1 MNIFWNIQKRLEQ
14 FGSGVYDATHTK
26 EDPTQSYL
34 SKWISNVTG
43 VGMQDPT
50 QSLLFKGVQW
60 GANLFTSWK
69 ESLQWIWTKWQSE
82 FDRKKEIARNFLTQK
97 WYSPDVIENTI
108 SKIDYKPWFWTR
120 LATGLWNRLQEAEN
134 TTERLQKEW
143 FDPLAGKITAK
154 WLVTA
159 PLSYAWDVVWT
170 AMEPIWAAISPVV
183 QKVIEKTGQTE
194 NVAEIGKWWEWV
206 RQSNPNFADALEGIV
221 NISSVTPLP
230 LAKPI
235 AGAVKQGGIATG
247 KAIASEVEKVAPIVK
262 NIPKSVKKVP
272 SFVDDAI
279 ETGVE
284 KLATK
289 AIWSSDWSA
298 ELFKATSPS
307 YNVLAKS
314 KDIWKIKQKARVA
327 DEAVVEAWYIPKTTT
342 ERVDAYKWTMKKVW
356 DEIEKARW
364 SVSEKYKSDSIAN
377 TIKSEIENMKV
388 NGKIPP
394 SLESDVTALL
404 KEADFY
410 KSLWDVSLPDLWVIR
425 SNINARLTFWDKTQ
439 FSDAYNAVM
448 KKVITAIK
456 EWEDAVL
463 TKNAG
468 KATSGLLAKY
478 WSLRSMLDDI
488 IKQDIKASRAK
499 WLPIEES
506 FGRISGLAEMAGWVW
521 QIVMN
526 PKQAIPSIVSG
537 GSKVILWKVAWKMKD
552 PDYLIKTG
560 YEKLLQSK
568 KPKNGN
574 ISWNPTVVRTNSN
587 STKTK

>member
-14 FGSGVYDATHTK
+14 FGSGIYDATHTK

-34 SKWISNVTG
+34 SKWISDVTG
-43 VGMQDPT
+43 IGMKDPT
-50 QSLLFKGVQW
+50 QSLLYKWVQW

-69 ESLQWIWTKWQSE
+69 EYLQWIWNQWQSE
-82 FDRKKEIARNFLTQK
+82 FDRKKEIAKNFLSQRG
-97 WYSPDVIENTI
+97 YSPDVIENTL
-108 SKIDYKPWFWTR
+108 SKMEYKPWFWTR
-120 LATGLWNRLQEAEN
+120 LATWLWNRLQEAEN

-143 FDPLAGKITAK
+143 FDPLAGNVTAK
-154 WLVTA
+154 WLITA
-159 PLSYAWDVVWT
+159 PLSYAGDVVWT

-183 QKVIEKTGQTE
+183 QKVIEKTGQTG

-221 NISSVTPLP
+221 NISSVAPLP

-247 KAIASEVEKVAPIVK
+247 KTIASGAEKVAPMIK

-272 SFVDDAI
+272 WFVDDAI

-342 ERVDAYKWTMKKVW
+342 ERVDAYNQSMKKYWKSVE
-356 DEIEKARW
+356 DARW
-364 SVSEKYKSDSIAN
+364 STKSKYDAWEIAN
-377 TIKSEIENMKV
+377 TIENEIQNLSVKWAINPAIQWDINALIKQAEYFRWL
-388 NGKIPP
+388 GKIDIPT
-394 SLESDVTALL
+394 LGNQRTL
-404 KEADFY
+404 
-410 KSLWDVSLPDLWVIR
+410 
-425 SNINARLTFWDKTQ
+425 INSITDWGAKTEYGDTF
-439 FSDAYNAVM
+439 SSVM
-448 KKVITAIK
+448 KKAVAKIREA
-456 EWEDAVL
+456 EDGILWQVW
-463 TKNAG
+463 NG
-468 KATSGLLAKY
+468 KASDALRKY
-478 WSLRSMLDDI
+478 WAIRSMYDDVV
-488 IKQDIKASRAK
+488 KQDIRALRAK

-552 PDYLIKTG
+552 PDYLIRTG

-568 KPKNGN
+568 KTKNGN

>member
-14 FGSGVYDATHTK
+14 FGSGIYDATHTK

-34 SKWISNVTG
+34 SKWISDVTG
-43 VGMQDPT
+43 IGMKDPT
-50 QSLLFKGVQW
+50 QSLLYKWVQW

-69 ESLQWIWTKWQSE
+69 EYLQWIWNQWQSE
-82 FDRKKEIARNFLTQK
+82 FDRKKEIAKNFLSQRG
-97 WYSPDVIENTI
+97 YSPDVIENTL
-108 SKIDYKPWFWTR
+108 SKMEYKPWFWTR
-120 LATGLWNRLQEAEN
+120 LATWLWNRLQEAEN

-143 FDPLAGKITAK
+143 FDPLAGKVTAK
-154 WLVTA
+154 WLATA

-170 AMEPIWAAISPVV
+170 AMEPIWVAISPVV
-183 QKVIEKTGQTE
+183 QKVIEKTGQTG
-194 NVAEIGKWWEWV
+194 NVAEVWKWWEWV

-221 NISSVTPLP
+221 NISSVAPLT

-235 AGAVKQGGIATG
+235 AGAVKQGWIATG
-247 KAIASEVEKVAPIVK
+247 KTIASGAEKVAPMIK

-272 SFVDDAI
+272 WFVDDAI

-342 ERVDAYKWTMKKVW
+342 ERVDAYNQSMKKYWKSVE
-356 DEIEKARW
+356 DARW
-364 SVSEKYKSDSIAN
+364 STKSKYDAWEIAN
-377 TIKSEIENMKV
+377 TIENEIQNLSVKWAINPAIQWDINALIKQAEYFRWL
-388 NGKIPP
+388 GKIDIPT
-394 SLESDVTALL
+394 LGNQRTL
-404 KEADFY
+404 
-410 KSLWDVSLPDLWVIR
+410 
-425 SNINARLTFWDKTQ
+425 INSITDWGAKTEYGDTF
-439 FSDAYNAVM
+439 SSVM
-448 KKVITAIK
+448 KKAVAKIREA
-456 EWEDAVL
+456 EDGILWQVW
-463 TKNAG
+463 NG
-468 KATSGLLAKY
+468 KASDALRKY
-478 WSLRSMLDDI
+478 WAIRSMYDDVV
-488 IKQDIKASRAK
+488 KQDIRALRAK

-552 PDYLIKTG
+552 PDYLIRTG

-568 KPKNGN
+568 KTKNGN

>member
-69 ESLQWIWTKWQSE
+69 EYLQWIWTQWQSE

-235 AGAVKQGGIATG
+235 ASAVKQGGIATG
-247 KAIASEVEKVAPIVK
+247 KAIASGVEKVAPIVK

-394 SLESDVTALL
+394 SLESDVKALL

-552 PDYLIKTG
+552 PDYLIRTG

>member
-26 EDPTQSYL
+26 EDHTQSYL

-43 VGMQDPT
+43 IGMKDPT

-60 GANLFTSWK
+60 GANLFTGAK
-69 ESLQWIWTKWQSE
+69 ESLQWIWTQWQSE

-108 SKIDYKPWFWTR
+108 SKIDYTPWFWTR

-143 FDPLAGKITAK
+143 FDPLAGKVTAK

-159 PLSYAWDVVWT
+159 PLSYAGDVVWS

-183 QKVIEKTGQTE
+183 QKVIEKTWQAG

-221 NISSVTPLP
+221 NISSVAPLP

-247 KAIASEVEKVAPIVK
+247 KAIVSGVEKVAPMIK

-314 KDIWKIKQKARVA
+314 KDIWKIKQKARIA

-478 WSLRSMLDDI
+478 WSLRSMLDDV